1 MQFRTLSLALVAVSS
16 LLASA
21 DKKLPIEKSSNE
33 LVEVSGV
40 LLDKDEIVKEFGSD
54 LGGGILIMRTTVRP
68 LSEKPVRID
77 YGDFFVL
84 DTNSGQR
91 SEPYEPSQIAGTGAL
106 VVTPNGVRNAG
117 MGSNPR
123 GPTWGGI
130 PGTGGRP
137 QQLPGSGMDAGSS
150 TTTTTNDV
158 KVEAESKDAS
168 KPNPLLAALK
178 EKMLP
183 QKEVTETITGLLY
196 FQMEGKK
203 IKPKDLELTYKSA
216 AGRLMM
222 RFKP

>member
-1 MQFRTLSLALVAVSS
+1 MQFRTLPLALVAVSA

-33 LVEVSGV
+33 LVEISGV
-40 LLDKDEIVKEFGSD
+40 ILDKDEIVKEFGSD
-54 LGGGILIMRTTVRP
+54 LGGGLLIMRTTVRP

-137 QQLPGSGMDAGSS
+137 QQLPGSGIDAGSPA
-150 TTTTTNDV
+150 TTTTNDV
-158 KVEAESKDAS
+158 KVEAETLA